1 MTENDG
7 GQNTKKQKNMDG
19 ETSVEYKTM
28 KPCTII
34 HLGTLYCYKISKIK
48 KVE

>member
-7 GQNTKKQKNMDG
+7 GLNSKKHKNDDG
-19 ETSVEYKTM
+19 KISVEYKTM